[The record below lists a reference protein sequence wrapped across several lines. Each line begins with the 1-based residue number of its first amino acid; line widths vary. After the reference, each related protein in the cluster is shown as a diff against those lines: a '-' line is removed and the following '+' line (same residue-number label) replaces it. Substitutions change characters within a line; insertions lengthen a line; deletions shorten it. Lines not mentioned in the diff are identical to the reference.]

1 MWIGR
6 GAVEACEV
14 TRRRYRDGMQLRTTA
29 FAKGGEAIARE
40 ESGRVVFVAGA
51 LPDETVEVELTEER
65 KEFARGRVLSVL
77 DASPDR
83 VAPPCPHV
91 ADGCGGCDLQHASP
105 EAQLR
110 LKQGIVTDVLRKI
123 GKFADDAVPPIDVV
137 PLAATGYRTTV
148 RGLVVD
154 GRFAFQRRNS
164 NDAVTIDSCLVL
176 HPLLDELVREARFGN
191 AHAVTLRCG
200 ARTDER
206 LAFFEPRVPR
216 GRRLPDDV
224 VVAGMAELRANKKSA
239 VPAYHEVV
247 AGHTF
252 RISAPSFF
260 QVRAGGADAL
270 VDTVARACGPIDD
283 ATRFVDLYGGVGLFA
298 ATVGANAGTLTLVEQ
313 NPSSVRDAR
322 VNLAGRP
329 ARLAVGAVEQWT
341 PDRADVVVADP
352 ARSGLGAKGVE
363 RVAGTRADRVVLVS
377 CDPAAFARDAALL
390 TKRRYELDSVTI
402 VDLFPQTSHVEVV
415 SSYTLRRPS

>member
-1 MWIGR
+1 
-6 GAVEACEV
+6 
-14 TRRRYRDGMQLRTTA
+14 MQLRTTA

-65 KEFARGRVLSVL
+65 KEFARGRVLAVL

-110 LKQGIVTDVLRKI
+110 LKQGIVADVLRKI
-123 GKFADDAVPPIDVV
+123 GKFSDDAVPPIDVV

-154 GRFAFQRRNS
+154 GRFAFQRRGS
-164 NDAVTIDSCLVL
+164 NDAVSIESCLVL
-176 HPLLDELVREARFGN
+176 HPLLDELVREGRFGN

-200 ARTDER
+200 ARTNER
-206 LAFFEPRVPR
+206 LALFEPRVPR

-224 VVAGMAELRANKKSA
+224 IVAGSAELRANKKSSG
-239 VPAYHEVV
+239 PAYHEVV

-270 VDTVARACGPIDD
+270 VDAVARACGPIDD

-298 ATVGANAGTLTLVEQ
+298 ATVGAQAGTLTLVEQ

-322 VNLAGRP
+322 ANLAGRP
-329 ARLAVGAVEQWT
+329 ARLAVGAVELWT

-352 ARSGLGAKGVE
+352 ARNGLGAKAVE
-363 RVAGTRADRVVLVS
+363 RVAGTKAGRVVLVS

-390 TKRRYELDSVTI
+390 AKKRYELDSITI

-415 SSYTLRRPS
+415 SSYTFRHGN